1 MDLYKCHN
9 LESLMAL
16 NSSDMHLHT
25 CTACSYNKQQQNAS
39 MLDYQQQTI
48 YKNKNN
54 NLTTMKKN
62 PQTIQKK

>member
-1 MDLYKCHN
+1 
-9 LESLMAL
+9 MAL